1 MVQSCAQA
9 PRQSPGPGS
18 PEAPGRGASGRG
30 VGPLRPSLGGGSQDT
45 EGGRDGPPP
54 ARLADAASPPFES
67 GSHSAG
73 DHPPARPGPGIERER
88 SDSSYRGF
96 LRGRWPIRTKWLA
109 TYATIFTPAVALLDW
124 VFTRSHAPPPS
135 LLDIVSLRAPCLMV
149 PAVGFLAQRLAP
161 RWAGLPTLVMAIS
174 VAWAWGNDAG
184 FFQLGL
190 AGSMVQGVAMAL
202 ILVTTATF
210 MPLTMA
216 GRAGVLA
223 LMALGHLGLDL
234 AWPQLRSISLRLWAD
249 AVILAFAL
257 SATVVFENFNAS
269 QRRGLALRRQL
280 ERTVEE
286 LQEARLR
293 AERAV
298 EEIGH
303 LAAEVA
309 HEVNSPLAAVKVNV
323 GWLQQNGADQAAEPE
338 RAEVASDALSA
349 IDRIARTMARLK
361 LQSAASQAR
370 LAAGAEAGPVSS
382 RQERPSS

>member
-1 MVQSCAQA
+1 
-9 PRQSPGPGS
+9 
-18 PEAPGRGASGRG
+18 
-30 VGPLRPSLGGGSQDT
+30 VGPLRPSLGGGSEDT
-45 EGGRDGPPP
+45 EGGRDGPPA
-54 ARLADAASPPFES
+54 ARLVPGAASPSLES
-67 GSHSAG
+67 GSLSAG
-73 DHPPARPGPGIERER
+73 DHPPAPPGLGIERER
-88 SDSSYRGF
+88 PDSSYRAF
-96 LRGRWPIRTKWLA
+96 LRGRWPIRTRWLA

-124 VFTRSHAPPPS
+124 VFTRSNAPQPS

-161 RWAGLPTLVMAIS
+161 RWAGLPALVMAIS
-174 VAWAWGNDAG
+174 VAWAWGNDAA

-216 GRAGVLA
+216 GRAGVIA

-234 AWPQLRSISLRLWAD
+234 AWPQPRAISLKLWAD

-257 SATVVFENFNAS
+257 SITVVFENFSAS

-298 EEIGH
+298 EEIGR

-323 GWLQQNGADQAAEPE
+323 GWLQQNGADQSAEPE
-338 RAEVASDALSA
+338 RAEAASDALSA

-361 LQSAASQAR
+361 LQSAASAAR
-370 LAAGAEAGPVSS
+370 LAAGAGPVSS
-382 RQERPSS
+382 RQEQSCP